1 MKLALIARACVLLAV
16 AVVVPAGV
24 AGAPASAHPFGPPS
38 MATIVAEGS
47 QVSLSWKAAED
58 DWVALGRSLGAF
70 GDPSKGIDTALTGEQ
85 QLARSAAVR
94 DYLLSRVEVSQDG
107 RPCEGELEPLER
119 LLTDGARFGFA
130 CAEPVVEVDVR
141 IAALTD
147 LNQAYRTVLTAGT
160 PADPAQTMLT
170 AEADTRHL
178 RFEPSA
184 VGGVSLA
191 VPAVVLVAALA
202 ALVAFLVRGRR
213 RRVGVAA

>member
-1 MKLALIARACVLLAV
+1 MKLTFIARACVSLAV
-16 AVVVPAGV
+16 AVAVQAGV
-24 AGAPASAHPFGPPS
+24 AAAPASAHPFGPPS

-47 QVSLSWKAAED
+47 RVSLSWKAAED

-70 GDPSKGIDTALTGEQ
+70 GDPAEGVDTTLTGEQ
-85 QLARSAAVR
+85 QLARSAAVH
-94 DYLLSRVEVSQDG
+94 DYLLSRVEVRQGG
-107 RPCEGELEPLER
+107 RPCEGALEPLER
-119 LLTDGARFGFA
+119 LVTEGARFAFA

-141 IAALTD
+141 ITALTD
-147 LNQAYRTVLTAGT
+147 LNEAYRTVLTAET

-170 AEADTRHL
+170 AGADTRRL

-191 VPAVVLVAALA
+191 VPAVVLVIAVA